1 MHHTL
6 LLGSTLLA
14 ILPLLSRARP
24 NVSLDH
30 ADTSASGITIPTPMP
45 SSASS
50 SDVPIRNAAVTDSA
64 YFIEHFLT
72 QLVNAK
78 QHALIATHY
87 LAALEEKTLATRDN
101 ALAGK
106 LKQAKNSALA
116 QKLALAQAQGL
127 ANQTSPAHHSSLNQ
141 LLAEASEREAGQRPH
156 QVRQSEPNRQPT
168 CNLSSADKSRVEAS
182 RKAFSYDAINK
193 GSKGNVGVLIASTSE
208 TFTTLNTNLNTAYNA
223 PFVGDFKINNYPYD
237 TEPHRL
243 LIDASRAV
251 SLALGSLRDL
261 ATGNENRSANVRFF
275 NNNTVLD
282 YTAFLAVS
290 DALKQVFFFLVQ
302 FGRAYKCPTGY

>member
-24 NVSLDH
+24 DVSLDH
-30 ADTSASGITIPTPMP
+30 ANTSASGITLPTPMR

-50 SDVPIRNAAVTDSA
+50 SDVPTRNAAVIDSA

-72 QLVNAK
+72 QLVNAE

-101 ALAGK
+101 SLADK

-127 ANQTSPAHHSSLNQ
+127 ANRTFPVHHSSLNQ

-168 CNLSSADKSRVEAS
+168 CNLFSADKSRIEAS
-182 RKAFSYDAINK
+182 REAFSYDAINK
-193 GSKGNVGVLIASTSE
+193 GSKGNVEIASTSE

-251 SLALGSLRDL
+251 SLALGSLRAL
-261 ATGNENRSANVRFF
+261 APGNNNRGANVQFF
-275 NNNTVLD
+275 NDNTVL
-282 YTAFLAVS
+282 
-290 DALKQVFFFLVQ
+290 Q
-302 FGRAYKCPTGY
+302 R